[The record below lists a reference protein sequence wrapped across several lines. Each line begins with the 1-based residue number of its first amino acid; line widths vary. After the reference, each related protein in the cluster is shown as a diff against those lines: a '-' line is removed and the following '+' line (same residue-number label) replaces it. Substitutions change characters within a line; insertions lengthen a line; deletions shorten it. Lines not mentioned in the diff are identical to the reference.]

1 MRESMAHPSSRSRA
15 KTAVRVLLIGFLAV
29 LLAVVF
35 VFLSRRSDRPA
46 AIRPETRPL
55 TTQKVDVKENIH
67 FVKDTGGRNILDVQA
82 ARNFTDAV
90 GLYHLKGP
98 EGEKGGGVRV
108 ESRARDGQLKFAAFA
123 EEVIYDADWTRLVFR
138 GGVEIRLDDLTV
150 KGASFTYHKNRD
162 AVVTNVPAVFE
173 GRRFRGDCRRAT
185 YNVTDE
191 YFVFSGGITL
201 VTAPWDDD
209 PVPVII
215 TGKSM
220 TYARQPRTGEI
231 RGDVRIAHG
240 RSRGRCNDV
249 FFAQF
254 PDKPEFRLFDFHG
267 NVKWEADERAVPAA
281 VPAKPK
287 AGEASPAD
295 DELIFFQGGRQR
307 MEAGSMMFV
316 PYGTEGWARYGSMQ
330 GGARIDILGEAGRQ
344 TTLEARE
351 TMFFYDEGWALQA
364 FRLQTRARIRGEAEG
379 RMRLLEAPTIN
390 YGADSGLLAANGTAA
405 EPART
410 ISGGRE
416 ITAEWIALNLQTK
429 NLDARGGVKIVSH
442 PEAGNAGDAALF
454 ASGRTTFMTAGLAHY
469 EGGERQFRLGEG
481 ARLWQGRESLEGRDV
496 LIFEARGDISASG
509 NVRSVFFHRDQKKN
523 EDQRVEVTGGRMAR
537 QSKKGNIL
545 FLDSCSLTVGEIV
558 LKAGRLILE
567 PGGGEDGEKY
577 RRIIA
582 DQERVTVTQG
592 ANTAR
597 GDRAVYDLSEDV
609 IVLTGNTVLEDLAK
623 GVIHKDGKLTFHPS
637 DGRILIE
644 NKDAERSTTI
654 IKS

>member
-1 MRESMAHPSSRSRA
+1 MAHPSSRSRA

-330 GGARIDILGEAGRQ
+330 GGARVDILGEAGRQ
-344 TTLEARE
+344 TTLEARD
-351 TMFFYDEGWALQA
+351 TVFFMMRVGLC
-364 FRLQTRARIRGEAEG
+364 RRSGCRPGPGSGVRRKAECG
-379 RMRLLEAPTIN
+379 SWRRRP
-390 YGADSGLLAANGTAA
+390 S
-405 EPART
+405 
-410 ISGGRE
+410 
-416 ITAEWIALNLQTK
+416 ITAPIP
-429 NLDARGGVKIVSH
+429 VSWRRT
-442 PEAGNAGDAALF
+442 
-454 ASGRTTFMTAGLAHY
+454 GR
-469 EGGERQFRLGEG
+469 RPSRP
-481 ARLWQGRESLEGRDV
+481 GR
-496 LIFEARGDISASG
+496 FRGDGRSPPNGSPSISKRKISMRGA
-509 NVRSVFFHRDQKKN
+509 
-523 EDQRVEVTGGRMAR
+523 E
-537 QSKKGNIL
+537 SKSFPIRKPETPATPP
-545 FLDSCSLTVGEIV
+545 CS
-558 LKAGRLILE
+558 
-567 PGGGEDGEKY
+567 P
-577 RRIIA
+577 
-582 DQERVTVTQG
+582 
-592 ANTAR
+592 
-597 GDRAVYDLSEDV
+597 
-609 IVLTGNTVLEDLAK
+609 
-623 GVIHKDGKLTFHPS
+623 P
-637 DGRILIE
+637 DGR
-644 NKDAERSTTI
+644 RS
-654 IKS
+654 